1 MGDKLD
7 GGAGRRGGQP
17 VAAVCCDGFTF
28 MVGCLGGESNPVSPR
43 CHRGV
48 APLDL
53 PGIGNHGVGRGSR
66 THTSWG
72 TTRRPTVGPS
82 SHGHQ
87 CKCLKRVRPAGL
99 EPAHSVSETDAA
111 TDDWAT
117 DAKIAAKGVAP
128 DVQGYEPQLSTRT
141 AAMGESTRPRSRT
154 GSFSLGPSWS
164 SRQPRRVYAKRDRQE
179 CARGD
184 SNPQSQVLSLVSL
197 PVRLRARGRG
207 GSGSHPPRAAYETAP
222 SLGPPRGGDTGQ
234 RERIRTSGLLLP
246 KQTLY
251 STELHAEK
259 HLEDKGQGSGTRTR
273 GLRHPEPALC

>member
-1 MGDKLD
+1 
-7 GGAGRRGGQP
+7 
-17 VAAVCCDGFTF
+17 
-28 MVGCLGGESNPVSPR
+28 VSPR

-48 APLDL
+48 LPLDL
-53 PGIGNHGVGRGSR
+53 PGGRNHGVGRGSR

-82 SHGHQ
+82 SQGYVY
-87 CKCLKRVRPAGL
+87 KCLKTVRPAGL

-164 SRQPRRVYAKRDRQE
+164 SRQPRRVCEERQRE
-179 CARGD
+179 QCARGD

-207 GSGSHPPRAAYETAP
+207 GGGRTRRALRMRQRRPWDHHDGETRVSVRGFAPPAFCSRSRRSTRLSYTLMVREAGLAPAA
-222 SLGPPRGGDTGQ
+222 SGPPSR
-234 RERIRTSGLLLP
+234 R
-246 KQTLY
+246 
-251 STELHAEK
+251 ST
-259 HLEDKGQGSGTRTR
+259 D
-273 GLRHPEPALC
+273 